1 MAVNKTLL
9 LVDDDNDL
17 REALA
22 EQFGLY
28 EGFNVLQAENAATG
42 VKLAE
47 TERIDLIL
55 LDVEMPD
62 MDGREACK
70 LMRTRGVRAPIIML
84 TGQDTDA
91 DAILGLDSGAN
102 DYVTKPFKFS
112 VLLAR
117 VRAHLRSFEQS
128 EDATFDVGPYE
139 FRPSMKLLVRE
150 DERKIRLT
158 EKETNILKYLY
169 RAGGK
174 SVGRDELLSEVWG
187 YNAAVTTHTL
197 ETHIYRL
204 RQKIEPDPG
213 QARLLLTESG
223 GYRLA
228 S

>member
-1 MAVNKTLL
+1 MAVTKSLL

-28 EGFNVLQAENAATG
+28 EGFTVLQAADATTG
-42 VKLAE
+42 VKMAE
-47 TERIDLIL
+47 TERVDIIL

-70 LMRTRGVRAPIIML
+70 LMRARGVRAPIIML

-174 SVGRDELLSEVWG
+174 SVAREELLSEVWG

-204 RQKIEPDPG
+204 RQKIEPDPAH
-213 QARLLLTESG
+213 ARLLLTESG
-223 GYRLA
+223 GYRL
-228 S
+228 SP

>member
-1 MAVNKTLL
+1 MAVSKTILM
-9 LVDDDNDL
+9 VDDDDDL

-22 EQFGLY
+22 EQFDLY
-28 EGFNVLQAENAATG
+28 EGFTVIQAPNATKG

-47 TERIDLIL
+47 SERVDLIL
-55 LDVEMPD
+55 LDVDMPD

-70 LMRTRGVRAPIIML
+70 LMRSKGVRAPIVML
-84 TGQDTDA
+84 TGQDSDA
-91 DAILGLDSGAN
+91 ETILGLDSGAN

-150 DERKIRLT
+150 DDRKVRLT

-174 SVGRDELLSEVWG
+174 SVARDELLKEVWG

-204 RQKIEPDPG
+204 RQKIEPDPAN
-213 QARLLLTESG
+213 ARLLLTEAG

-228 S
+228 P